1 MIPMRTGQVAI
12 GIGRRQFIS
21 ALGGATVA
29 WPLAARAQQ
38 SMPLVGFI
46 HGGAAIAFAGR
57 IAAFRAGLGEEGYV
71 ESQNVLIE
79 YHWLEGH
86 FELLPTVLADL
97 IRRRVAVIATPGSTP
112 ASIAAKAATAT
123 IPIVFGVGED
133 PVALGIVASLA
144 HPGGNATGINF
155 FVNEIDAK
163 RLGLMHD
170 LLPKATRFA
179 VLVNPADA
187 TSADTTSKTLKEA
200 AHTLGLNIHF
210 FSASTPAE
218 IDAVFTAIARDQSD
232 ALFIAAEG
240 FFASRASQFAALAA
254 RDRLPASFA
263 TSEGV
268 KAGLLM
274 SYGVDIADTF
284 RQVGNYVGR
293 ILKGETAADLP
304 VQQPTRFDFAIN
316 MTTVKALGLEI
327 SPMLLARADEV
338 IE

>member
-1 MIPMRTGQVAI
+1 MNRREAI
-12 GIGRRQFIS
+12 
-21 ALGGATVA
+21 ALLGGTAVV
-29 WPLAARAQQ
+29 WPFAALAQRPA
-38 SMPLVGFI
+38 MPLVGFI
-46 HGGAAIAFAGR
+46 HGGAADAFTNR
-57 IAAFRAGLGEEGYV
+57 IAAFRVGLSEAGYGEG
-71 ESQNVLIE
+71 QNVVVE

-163 RLGLMHD
+163 RLGLMHE

-187 TSADTTSKTLKEA
+187 TSADTTSKALKEA
-200 AHTLGLNIHF
+200 AHTLGADIHF

-218 IDAVFTAIARDQSD
+218 IDAAFTAITRDQSD

-293 ILKGETAADLP
+293 ILKGETPADLP

>member
-1 MIPMRTGQVAI
+1 MAL
-12 GIGRRQFIS
+12 GIGRRQLIS
-21 ALGGATVA
+21 ALGGTIVA
-29 WPLAARAQQ
+29 WPLDALAQP

-46 HGGAAIAFAGR
+46 HGGAADAFANR

-71 ESQNVLIE
+71 ENRNVVVD

-86 FELLPTVLADL
+86 FDLLPGVLADL
-97 IRRRVAVIATPGSTP
+97 IRRRAAVIATPGSTP

-144 HPGGNATGINF
+144 RPDGNATGINF
-155 FVNEIDAK
+155 YVNEIDAK
-163 RLGLMHD
+163 RLGLMHE

-179 VLVNPADA
+179 VLINPADA
-187 TSADTTSKTLKEA
+187 TSADATSKAVKEA
-200 AHTLGLNIHF
+200 ARTLGLDIRF

-218 IDAVFTAIARDQSD
+218 IDAAFAAVTRDQSD
-232 ALFIAAEG
+232 ALFIASEG
-240 FFASRASQFAALAA
+240 FFASRASQFAGLAA
-254 RDRLPASFA
+254 RDRVPASFS
-263 TSEGV
+263 TSEMV

-274 SYGVDIADTF
+274 SYGVDMADTF

-293 ILKGETAADLP
+293 ILKGETPADLP
-304 VQQPTRFDFAIN
+304 VQQPTKFDFAIN
-316 MTTVKALGLEI
+316 MRTVKALGLEI
-327 SPMLLARADEV
+327 PPMLLARADEV

>member
-1 MIPMRTGQVAI
+1 MAI
-12 GIGRRQFIS
+12 NIARRKFIA
-21 ALGGATVA
+21 ALSGATVA

-46 HGGAAIAFAGR
+46 HGGAAVAFTSR

-163 RLGLMHD
+163 RLGLMHE
-170 LLPKATRFA
+170 LLPKAARFA

-200 AHTLGLNIHF
+200 AHTLGLDIHF

-218 IDAVFTAIARDQSD
+218 IDAAFTAITRDQSD

-254 RDRLPASFA
+254 RDRLPASFT
-263 TSEGV
+263 TSEMV

-274 SYGVDIADTF
+274 SYGVDMADTF

-293 ILKGETAADLP
+293 ILKGETPADLP